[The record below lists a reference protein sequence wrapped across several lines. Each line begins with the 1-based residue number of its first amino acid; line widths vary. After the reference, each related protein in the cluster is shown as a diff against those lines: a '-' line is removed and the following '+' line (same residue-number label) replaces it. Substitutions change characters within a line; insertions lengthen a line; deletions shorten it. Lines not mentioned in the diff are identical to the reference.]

1 MPVYAKMRSKA
12 LVLPA
17 SFPAAN
23 GIGSIYIDTPSGNV
37 LTFRDYTSVDYPLL
51 GGTVTSSELLLK
63 RKKNGTLLTIPVDT
77 TVAVKDDGTI
87 VPTDSDDPDA
97 IQMIGT
103 TTEAILAGDY
113 GVILLI
119 GANSSN
125 VLDGMGFTTG
135 ELIYLGST
143 PGSLTNDLATIVGT
157 VKVAGIADC
166 PTDDFSS
173 IATDLILTSGNGGGG
188 AGGGSAFVKAA
199 ATILRGYPVSINA
212 SGSLAVVDITDED
225 SSYAFCGV
233 TSVDCLING
242 TDTVLTAGSVLLD
255 IPAVFGLTGQYGKH
269 IFVSHT
275 GTLTM
280 VKPTIGVGGFLS
292 QDFIISVGI
301 TTKNTAT
308 ATTDLIL
315 NPRII
320 GRLA

>member
-1 MPVYAKMRSKA
+1 MPVYAKMRGRS
-12 LVLPA
+12 LVLPT
-17 SFPAAN
+17 SFPAEN
-23 GIGSIYIDTPSGNV
+23 GIGSIYIDTPAGNV
-37 LTFRDYTSVDYPLL
+37 LTFRDYTSTDYPIL

-63 RKKNGTLLTIPVDT
+63 RKKNGTLVTIPVDT

-87 VPTDSDDPDA
+87 IPTDSDDPDA
-97 IQMIGT
+97 VQMIGT
-103 TTEAILAGDY
+103 TTEDILAGDY
-113 GVILLI
+113 GVVLLI
-119 GANSSN
+119 GANSPN

-143 PGSLTNDLATIVGT
+143 PGSLTNDISTVVGT

-173 IATDLILTSGNGGGG
+173 IATDLILTSGS
-188 AGGGSAFVKAA
+188 GGGSGGGSVFVKAS
-199 ATILRGYPVSINA
+199 TSILRGYPVTINS
-212 SGSLAVVDITDED
+212 SGSLAIVDITDED

-242 TDTVLTAGSVLLD
+242 TDTVLTAGSVLYD

-280 VKPTIGVGGFLS
+280 TKPTIGVGGFLS
-292 QDFIISVGI
+292 QDFIVSVGV